1 MEDAR
6 SKPLV
11 VLVPDA
17 MEWILG
23 SWALEITEANA
34 DAFEFIVFPASQID
48 ENPGRFAEVVQKA
61 DVLHCLTPS
70 GFGLDKIRDRVKEVG
85 SESLRVVASIHHIV
99 RFEDIRPCIEADAVC
114 VMCDEVRN
122 VLITKGVPDEKIF
135 TLRKGVDTD
144 FFERHNP
151 LVARRRLGIDE
162 NDFVVGFSAKAGS
175 DDGGRK
181 GIDTFLRVVARL
193 PEALAADVT
202 VALTGPGCETFGTD
216 VRIPGLEWQHVPY
229 LSCEDMPDFYS
240 AIDVYLSTARIEGG
254 PMSVFEAMSCQ
265 TPVVST
271 AIGMVRDLV
280 TDGVDGLIVPIDD
293 VEKTLKALSR
303 LHHDARLCQKI
314 ATAGRETVI
323 QRLGWQDVA
332 REARKA
338 YTGTSRPERTRS
350 LSAHAARAISDEL
363 IANDRSRWARKIP
376 KYAGK
381 ITPLMR
387 PPRRGPRSSEVVSV
401 DLEELG
407 VRPGVRVLD
416 LGCGSGRFSLPMLG
430 RGYRM
435 VSVDLDEP
443 RLKLFHELATKDN
456 LKGRPT
462 RSDAANLAF
471 ETACFD
477 AVVCREMLERIA
489 DPAPVMDEIRRV
501 LRPGGRLCIIVPS
514 SRTERWFQW
523 VNPEW
528 LEMCGH
534 VHVYSRK
541 ELTRILKAAGFR
553 VLKVRGRNFFDSLFW
568 FFHTFAKTRHDGTG
582 AIQEHWALAQR
593 IQNFW
598 RRLGNGRL
606 KRGIEAIGDRLLP
619 KRYLYYCVRTDEEI
633 PRSAARAA
641 RPAPSPILPAPGVP
655 TAGPDS

>member
-1 MEDAR
+1 MDDAR

-23 SWALEITEANA
+23 SWALEIAEANA
-34 DAFEFIVFPASQID
+34 DAFEFIIFPASQID
-48 ENPGRFAEVVQKA
+48 ENPGRFAEVVEQA

-70 GFGLDKIRDRVKEVG
+70 GFGLDRIQDRVKAAG
-85 SESLRVVASIHHIV
+85 SESLRVVVSIHHIV
-99 RFEDIRPCIEADAVC
+99 RFEDIRPCTEADAIC
-114 VMCDEVRN
+114 VMCDEVRD
-122 VLITKGVPDEKIF
+122 VLIANGVPDEKIF

-162 NDFVVGFSAKAGS
+162 NDFVVGFSARAGS

-202 VALTGPGCETFGTD
+202 VALTGPGWETFGAD

-229 LSCEDMPDFYS
+229 LSSEDMPDFYS

-254 PMSVFEAMSCQ
+254 PMPVFEAMSCQ

-280 TDGVDGLIVPIDD
+280 SDGVDGLIVPIDD
-293 VEKTLKALSR
+293 VEKTLNALAR
-303 LHHDARLCQKI
+303 LHRDARLCQKI
-314 ATAGRETVI
+314 TTTGRETVI
-323 QRLGWQDVA
+323 QRLGWQDAA

-338 YTGTSRPERTRS
+338 YAGTPRAKRTHS
-350 LSAHAARAISDEL
+350 LSAHAARAISEEL
-363 IANDRSRWARKIP
+363 IANDRSRWALKIP
-376 KYAGK
+376 KHAGRN
-381 ITPLMR
+381 TPLMR
-387 PPRRGPRSSEVVSV
+387 PPRRGPRSSEVVSI
-401 DLEELG
+401 DLEELD
-407 VRPGVRVLD
+407 VRPGDRVLD
-416 LGCGSGRFSLPMLG
+416 LGCGSGRFSLPMLK

-435 VSVDLDEP
+435 VSADLDEP
-443 RLKLFHELATKDN
+443 RLKLFHELAHKDN
-456 LKGRPT
+456 LEGRPT

-514 SRTERWFQW
+514 SHTERWFQW

-534 VHVYSRK
+534 LHVYSRK
-541 ELTRILKAAGFR
+541 ELTQILEAAGFQ
-553 VLKVRGRNFFDSLFW
+553 VLDVRGRNFFYSLFW
-568 FFHTFAKTRHDGTG
+568 FFHTLAKTHHDGTG
-582 AIQEHWALAQR
+582 AIQEHWTLAHR

-606 KRGIEAIGDRLLP
+606 KRGIEAIGNLLFP
-619 KRYLYYCVRTDEEI
+619 KSYLYYCVKTDETI
-633 PRSAARAA
+633 ARSATRAA
-641 RPAPSPILPAPGVP
+641 RPALSPILPAPRVP
-655 TAGPDS
+655 TAGSDS